1 VSATVT
7 VEYFA
12 LLREE
17 RGLESEE
24 VETEARTPGELYE
37 ELRARHGFRLS
48 SAQVR
53 VALGDTFAPMDAP
66 LESGARLVFIPPVA
80 GG

>member
-1 VSATVT
+1 MNVRVN

-17 RGLESEE
+17 RGTDREELE
-24 VETEARTPGELYE
+24 TGAATPRALYE
-37 ELRARHGFRLS
+37 ELRARHGFRLT
-48 SAQVR
+48 ADQVR
-53 VALGDTFAPMDAP
+53 VALGGEFAAMDAP
-66 LESGARLVFIPPVA
+66 LEGGTEVVFIPPVA

>member
-1 VSATVT
+1 MSTTLT

-17 RGLESEE
+17 RGLDREE
-24 VETEARTPGELYE
+24 LETEARTPGELYD

-48 SAQVR
+48 AAQVR
-53 VALGDTFAPMDAP
+53 VALDGEFARMDAP
-66 LESGARLVFIPPVA
+66 LHEGAEVVFIPPVA

>member
-1 VSATVT
+1 MSRAVT

-12 LLREE
+12 VLREE
-17 RGLESEE
+17 RGVEREE
-24 VETEARTPGELYE
+24 LETEARTPGELYE
-37 ELRARHGFRLS
+37 ELRERHGFRLS

-53 VALGDTFAPMDAP
+53 VALGGEFARMDAP
-66 LESGARLVFIPPVA
+66 LERGAQVVFIPPVA